1 MRTRNRGAKM
11 PEAYDHNLMDQFIED
26 LFFREWSK
34 LVRYAKIQLRR
45 YGPNVI
51 DHNGRAEEIVQEL
64 FYTAYK
70 KAAEVKACGSPEG
83 WLYNALY
90 YKVKETLRD
99 DRKWGKCLMLLPS
112 EEELV
117 PPPEVDEL
125 EELIPNE
132 DYLILRRIYVEGY
145 TYSELC
151 VELGCKKSCLAMR
164 VHRTKK
170 VFRKNF
176 GNLFGN
182 E

>member
-1 MRTRNRGAKM
+1 MSG
-11 PEAYDHNLMDQFIED
+11 AYDHNLTDQLIED

-70 KAAEVKACGSPEG
+70 KVDEVKASESPEK

-90 YKVKETLRD
+90 YKVKENLRE
-99 DRKWGKCLMLLPS
+99 DRKWVKCLMLLPS
-112 EEELV
+112 EEDLA
-117 PPPEVDEL
+117 PPPTVDEL
-125 EELIPNE
+125 EELIPKE
-132 DYLILRRIYVEGY
+132 DYLILRRLYVEGY
-145 TYSELC
+145 TYEELC
-151 VELGCKKSCLAMR
+151 AELECKQSCLAMR
-164 VHRTKK
+164 VHRAKK
-170 VFRKNF
+170 LFKKNY